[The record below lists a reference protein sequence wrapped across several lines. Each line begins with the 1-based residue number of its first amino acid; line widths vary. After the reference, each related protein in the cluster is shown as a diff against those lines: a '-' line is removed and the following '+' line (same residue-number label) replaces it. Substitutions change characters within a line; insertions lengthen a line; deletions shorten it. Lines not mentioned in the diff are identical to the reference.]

1 MFLSGESNSGKE
13 SETILKEI
21 AKVFTKRERLDQ
33 LIEEED
39 EIQEVSP
46 DPEIET
52 NQYGG
57 MQSQLDGDFTQLS
70 PQFLLA
76 LAKLVK
82 QGGDKYGEFNWL
94 KITTGEH
101 LNHALT
107 HIFEELSGDP
117 SSEEDHLLNAAC
129 RLMFAWVAK
138 NKIGGTENESGH
150 IFSSML

>member
-1 MFLSGESNSGKE
+1 MLLLGGQTPRKEPNLGKE
-13 SETILKEI
+13 PETILRKI
-21 AKVFTKRERLDQ
+21 AKVFAQ
-33 LIEEED
+33 ED
-39 EIQEVSP
+39 EIQEASL
-46 DPEIET
+46 DPNVEI

-57 MQSQLDGDFTQLS
+57 KQTRLDGDFIKLS

-117 SSEEDHLLNAAC
+117 SPEEDHLLNAAC

-138 NKIGGTENESGH
+138 NQVGGTENKSGH
-150 IFSSML
+150 IFPSMP

>member
-1 MFLSGESNSGKE
+1 MLLLGGQTPEKE
-13 SETILKEI
+13 SETILRKI
-21 AKVFTKRERLDQ
+21 AKVFAQ
-33 LIEEED
+33 ED
-39 EIQEVSP
+39 EIQETSLK
-46 DPEIET
+46 PEIET

-57 MQSQLDGDFTQLS
+57 IQSRLDGDFTQLS

-82 QGGDKYGEFNWL
+82 QGGNKYGKFNWF

-107 HIFEELSGDP
+107 HIFEELSGDN

-138 NKIGGTENESGH
+138 NQIGGSENESEY
-150 IFSSML
+150 IFPSLP

>member
-1 MFLSGESNSGKE
+1 MLLLGDQTPRKE
-13 SETILKEI
+13 PETILRKI
-21 AKVFTKRERLDQ
+21 AKVFTQ
-33 LIEEED
+33 ED
-39 EIQEVSP
+39 EIQEASPAPEP

-57 MQSQLDGDFTQLS
+57 MQSRLDGDFIQLS

-82 QGGDKYGEFNWL
+82 QGGDKYSKFNWFQ
-94 KITTGEH
+94 ITTGEH

-138 NKIGGTENESGH
+138 NKIGGLENESGH
-150 IFSSML
+150 IFPSLL

>member
-1 MFLSGESNSGKE
+1 MLLLGGQTPGKE
-13 SETILKEI
+13 LNLGKEPETILRKI
-21 AKVFTKRERLDQ
+21 AKVFAQ
-33 LIEEED
+33 ED
-39 EIQEVSP
+39 EIQEASL
-46 DPEIET
+46 DPNVET

-57 MQSQLDGDFTQLS
+57 MQTRLDGDFIKLS

-117 SSEEDHLLNAAC
+117 SPEEDHLLNAAC

-138 NKIGGTENESGH
+138 NQVGGVENKSGH
-150 IFSSML
+150 IFPSMP

>member
-1 MFLSGESNSGKE
+1 MLLLGGQTPGKE
-13 SETILKEI
+13 LNLGKEPETILRKI
-21 AKVFTKRERLDQ
+21 AKVFAQ
-33 LIEEED
+33 ED
-39 EIQEVSP
+39 EIKEASLEPNV
-46 DPEIET
+46 ET

-57 MQSQLDGDFTQLS
+57 MQTRLDGDFIKIS

-82 QGGDKYGEFNWL
+82 QGGNKYGKFNWF

-107 HIFEELSGDP
+107 HIFEELSGDN
-117 SSEEDHLLNAAC
+117 SSKEDHLLNAAC

-138 NKIGGTENESGH
+138 NQIGGVENESEY
-150 IFSSML
+150 IFPSLP

>member
-1 MFLSGESNSGKE
+1 MLLLGGQTPGKE
-13 SETILKEI
+13 PNLGKEPETILRKL
-21 AKVFTKRERLDQ
+21 AKVFAQ
-33 LIEEED
+33 ED
-39 EIQEVSP
+39 EIKEASP
-46 DPEIET
+46 DPNVET

-57 MQSQLDGDFTQLS
+57 MQTRLDGDFIKLS

-117 SSEEDHLLNAAC
+117 SPEEDHLLNAAC

-138 NKIGGTENESGH
+138 NQVGGVENKSGH
-150 IFSSML
+150 IFPSMP

>member
-1 MFLSGESNSGKE
+1 MLLLRGQTPGKE
-13 SETILKEI
+13 PNLGKEPETILRKL
-21 AKVFTKRERLDQ
+21 AKVFAQ
-33 LIEEED
+33 ED
-39 EIQEVSP
+39 EIKEASP
-46 DPEIET
+46 DPNVET

-57 MQSQLDGDFTQLS
+57 MQTRLDGDFIKLS

-117 SSEEDHLLNAAC
+117 SPEEDHLLNAAC

-138 NKIGGTENESGH
+138 NQVGGVENKSGH
-150 IFSSML
+150 IFPSMP

>member
-1 MFLSGESNSGKE
+1 MLLLGGQTPSKELNPEKE
-13 SETILKEI
+13 SETILRKI
-21 AKVFTKRERLDQ
+21 AKIFAQ
-33 LIEEED
+33 ED
-39 EIQEVSP
+39 ELQEASL
-46 DPEIET
+46 DPNVEI

-57 MQSQLDGDFTQLS
+57 KQTRLDGDFIKIS

-117 SSEEDHLLNAAC
+117 SPEEDHLLNAAC

-138 NKIGGTENESGH
+138 NQVGGTENKSGH
-150 IFSSML
+150 IFPSMP

>member
-1 MFLSGESNSGKE
+1 MLLLGGQTPEKE
-13 SETILKEI
+13 SETILRKI
-21 AKVFTKRERLDQ
+21 AKVFAQ
-33 LIEEED
+33 ED
-39 EIQEVSP
+39 EIQEASLK
-46 DPEIET
+46 PEIET

-57 MQSQLDGDFTQLS
+57 MQSRLDGDFIQLS

-82 QGGDKYGEFNWL
+82 QGGDKYGKFNWF

-107 HIFEELSGDP
+107 HIFEELSGDN

-138 NKIGGTENESGH
+138 NQIGGAENESEY
-150 IFSSML
+150 IFPSLP

>member
-1 MFLSGESNSGKE
+1 MLLLGGQTPRQEPNPEKE
-13 SETILKEI
+13 SETILRKI
-21 AKVFTKRERLDQ
+21 AKVFAQ
-33 LIEEED
+33 ED
-39 EIQEVSP
+39 EIKEASP

-57 MQSQLDGDFTQLS
+57 MQSRLDGDFIQLP

-76 LAKLVK
+76 LAKLAK
-82 QGGDKYGEFNWL
+82 QGGDKYGKFNWF

-138 NKIGGTENESGH
+138 NQIGGVENESGH
-150 IFSSML
+150 IFPPLS

>member
-1 MFLSGESNSGKE
+1 MLLLGGQTPGKE
-13 SETILKEI
+13 LNLGKEPETILRKI
-21 AKVFTKRERLDQ
+21 AKVFAQ
-33 LIEEED
+33 ED
-39 EIQEVSP
+39 EIKEAIP
-46 DPEIET
+46 DPNVET

-57 MQSQLDGDFTQLS
+57 MQTRLDGDFIKLS
-70 PQFLLA
+70 PQCLLA

-117 SSEEDHLLNAAC
+117 SPEEDHLLNAAC

-138 NKIGGTENESGH
+138 NQVGGVENKSGH
-150 IFSSML
+150 IFPSMP

>member
-1 MFLSGESNSGKE
+1 MLLLGGQTPGKE
-13 SETILKEI
+13 LNLGKEPETILRKI
-21 AKVFTKRERLDQ
+21 AKVFAQ
-33 LIEEED
+33 ED
-39 EIQEVSP
+39 EIQEASL
-46 DPEIET
+46 DPNVEI

-57 MQSQLDGDFTQLS
+57 KQTRLDGDFIKIS

-117 SSEEDHLLNAAC
+117 SPEEDHLLNAAC

-138 NKIGGTENESGH
+138 NQVGGTENKSGH
-150 IFSSML
+150 IFPSMP

>member
-1 MFLSGESNSGKE
+1 MLLLEGQTPGKE
-13 SETILKEI
+13 PNLGKEPETILRKI
-21 AKVFTKRERLDQ
+21 AKVFAQ
-33 LIEEED
+33 ED
-39 EIQEVSP
+39 EIQEASL
-46 DPEIET
+46 DPNVEI
-52 NQYGG
+52 NQYGWK
-57 MQSQLDGDFTQLS
+57 QARLDGDFIKLS

-138 NKIGGTENESGH
+138 NQVGGTENKSGH
-150 IFSSML
+150 IFPTMP

>member
-1 MFLSGESNSGKE
+1 MLLLGGQTPRQEPNPEKE
-13 SETILKEI
+13 SETILRKI
-21 AKVFTKRERLDQ
+21 AKIFVQ
-33 LIEEED
+33 ED
-39 EIQEVSP
+39 EIQEASL
-46 DPEIET
+46 DPNVEI

-57 MQSQLDGDFTQLS
+57 MQARLDGDFIKIS

-117 SSEEDHLLNAAC
+117 SPEEDHLLNAAC

-138 NKIGGTENESGH
+138 NQVGGTENKSGH
-150 IFSSML
+150 IFPSMP

>member
-1 MFLSGESNSGKE
+1 MLLLGGQTPRQEPNLGKE
-13 SETILKEI
+13 PETILRKL
-21 AKVFTKRERLDQ
+21 AKVFAQ
-33 LIEEED
+33 ED
-39 EIQEVSP
+39 EIKEASP
-46 DPEIET
+46 DPNVET

-57 MQSQLDGDFTQLS
+57 MQTRLDGDFIKLS

-117 SSEEDHLLNAAC
+117 SPEEDHLLNAAC

-138 NKIGGTENESGH
+138 NQVGGVENKSGH
-150 IFSSML
+150 IFPSMP

>member
-1 MFLSGESNSGKE
+1 MLLLGGQTPGKE
-13 SETILKEI
+13 PNLGKEPETILRKL
-21 AKVFTKRERLDQ
+21 AKVFAQ
-33 LIEEED
+33 ED
-39 EIQEVSP
+39 EIQEASP
-46 DPEIET
+46 DPNVET

-57 MQSQLDGDFTQLS
+57 KQTRLDGDFIKLS

-107 HIFEELSGDP
+107 HIFEELAGDP
-117 SSEEDHLLNAAC
+117 SSAEDHLLNAAC

-138 NKIGGTENESGH
+138 NQVGGVENKSGH
-150 IFSSML
+150 IFPSMP

>member
-1 MFLSGESNSGKE
+1 
-13 SETILKEI
+13 
-21 AKVFTKRERLDQ
+21 
-33 LIEEED
+33 
-39 EIQEVSP
+39 
-46 DPEIET
+46 
-52 NQYGG
+52 
-57 MQSQLDGDFTQLS
+57 MQSSARWGFYQLS

-117 SSEEDHLLNAAC
+117 SPEEDHLLNAAC

-138 NKIGGTENESGH
+138 NQIGGTENKSGH
-150 IFSSML
+150 IFPSMP

>member
-1 MFLSGESNSGKE
+1 MLLLGGQTPGKE
-13 SETILKEI
+13 LNLGKEPETILRKI
-21 AKVFTKRERLDQ
+21 AKVFAQ
-33 LIEEED
+33 ED
-39 EIQEVSP
+39 EIQEASL
-46 DPEIET
+46 DPNVEI

-57 MQSQLDGDFTQLS
+57 KQARLDGDFIKLS

-138 NKIGGTENESGH
+138 NQVGGVENKSGH
-150 IFSSML
+150 IFPSMP

>member
-1 MFLSGESNSGKE
+1 MLLLGGQTPEKE
-13 SETILKEI
+13 SETILRKI
-21 AKVFTKRERLDQ
+21 AKVFAQ
-33 LIEEED
+33 ED
-39 EIQEVSP
+39 EIKEASLK
-46 DPEIET
+46 PEIET

-57 MQSQLDGDFTQLS
+57 MQSRLDGDFTQLS

-82 QGGDKYGEFNWL
+82 QGGDKYGKFNWF

-107 HIFEELSGDP
+107 HIFEELSGDH
-117 SSEEDHLLNAAC
+117 SSGEDHLLNAAC

-138 NKIGGTENESGH
+138 NQIGGVENESEY
-150 IFSSML
+150 IFPSLP

>member
-1 MFLSGESNSGKE
+1 MLSLGEPDPRKKPNSGKE
-13 SETILKEI
+13 PETILRKI
-21 AKVFTKRERLDQ
+21 AKVFTQ
-33 LIEEED
+33 ED
-39 EIQEVSP
+39 EIQEASP
-46 DPEIET
+46 EPEMEV

-57 MQSQLDGDFTQLS
+57 KQSRLDGDFIQLS

-76 LAKLVK
+76 LAKLAK
-82 QGGDKYGEFNWL
+82 QGGDKYGEFNWF

-117 SSEEDHLLNAAC
+117 SPEEDHLLNAAC

-138 NKIGGTENESGH
+138 NQIGGTENESGH
-150 IFSSML
+150 IFPSLP

>member
-1 MFLSGESNSGKE
+1 MLLLGGQTPGKE
-13 SETILKEI
+13 LNLGKEPETILRKI
-21 AKVFTKRERLDQ
+21 AKVFAQ
-33 LIEEED
+33 ED
-39 EIQEVSP
+39 EIQEASL
-46 DPEIET
+46 DPNVET

-57 MQSQLDGDFTQLS
+57 KQTRLDGDFIKLS

-117 SSEEDHLLNAAC
+117 SPEEDHLLNAAC

-138 NKIGGTENESGH
+138 NQVGGTENKSGH
-150 IFSSML
+150 IFPSMP

>member
-1 MFLSGESNSGKE
+1 MLLLGGQTPVKEPNPGKE
-13 SETILKEI
+13 SETILRKI
-21 AKVFTKRERLDQ
+21 AKVFAQ
-33 LIEEED
+33 ED
-39 EIQEVSP
+39 EIQEASP
-46 DPEIET
+46 DPNVET

-57 MQSQLDGDFTQLS
+57 MQSRLDGDFIQIS

-82 QGGDKYGEFNWL
+82 QGADKYGEFNWF

-107 HIFEELSGDP
+107 HIFEELSGDL
-117 SSEEDHLLNAAC
+117 SSAEDHLLNAAC

-138 NKIGGTENESGH
+138 NQIGGVENKSGH
-150 IFSSML
+150 IFPTLP

>member
-1 MFLSGESNSGKE
+1 MLLLGGQTPGKE
-13 SETILKEI
+13 LNLGKEPETILRKI
-21 AKVFTKRERLDQ
+21 AKVFAQ
-33 LIEEED
+33 ED
-39 EIQEVSP
+39 EIQEASL
-46 DPEIET
+46 DPNVEI

-57 MQSQLDGDFTQLS
+57 KQARLDGDFIKLS

-138 NKIGGTENESGH
+138 NQVGGTENKSGH
-150 IFSSML
+150 IFPTMP